1 LSFYTNLLQPNNMTV
16 TELAILHALSD
27 GNGKVPSEE
36 LLANLKSAKQVLESN
51 SGYSFSFFQQLED
64 PTIIYILGAWS
75 STALHEAFLPSSQ
88 NLALLD
94 LFKGQI
100 DIENILMHH
109 LELDADATPYL

>member
-1 LSFYTNLLQPNNMTV
+1 MTV
-16 TELAILHALSD
+16 TGFAILHALSD
-27 GNGKVPSEE
+27 GNSKVPSEE

-51 SGYSFSFFQQLED
+51 SGCSFSFFQQLED

-75 STALHEAFLPSSQ
+75 STAVYEAFLPSSQ

-100 DIENILMHH
+100 DIENILMHRI
-109 LELDADATPYL
+109 EQDADATPTSERTRHKC